1 MSEKY
6 KELIE
11 QVALL
16 LGECLDRDKFDHLET
31 AEAIIDYLDI
41 DAESFEFSEV
51 VGEALEDFDEDLIA
65 LKDLE

>member
-1 MSEKY
+1 MTEKY

-16 LGECLDRDKFDHLET
+16 LGECLDQGKFDYLET
-31 AEAIIDYLDI
+31 AEAIIEYLDV

-51 VGEALEDFDEDLIA
+51 VGEVLEDFDEALIA